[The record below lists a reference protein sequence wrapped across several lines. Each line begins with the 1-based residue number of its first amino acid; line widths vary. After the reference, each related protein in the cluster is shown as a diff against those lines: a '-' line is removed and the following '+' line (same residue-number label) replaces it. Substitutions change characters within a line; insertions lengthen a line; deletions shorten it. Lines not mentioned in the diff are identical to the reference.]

1 MLQVSASRV
10 LMNTLEIST
19 NVLWCQKSPKAL
31 KSCMKLTSQLRPGVR
46 AAAKQKADIIF
57 NLSCFWVL
65 PLGHADHWLF
75 LCHAW
80 VDVAGKQMCPLHAG
94 IFIEAQYLLLPSLR
108 VQFCTILCF
117 RGPMEHKAYDFF
129 RLSSL
134 LVTFR
139 VVEIEKGRWHCS
151 LVLYLDLALGMHQT
165 QKRNS
170 RPIILMKDF

>member
-1 MLQVSASRV
+1 MYCGAKKA
-10 LMNTLEIST
+10 
-19 NVLWCQKSPKAL
+19 QKPWKVAW
-31 KSCMKLTSQLRPGVR
+31 KSCTSQLRPGVR
-46 AAAKQKADIIF
+46 AAAKQKGDIIF
-57 NLSCFWVL
+57 NLSFVSEYFLWVMRTT
-65 PLGHADHWLF
+65 DCS

-80 VDVAGKQMCPLHAG
+80 VDVTGKQMHPLHAG
-94 IFIEAQYLLLPSLR
+94 IFTEAQYLLLPSLR

-117 RGPMEHKAYDFF
+117 RGPMEHKAYDFC
-129 RLSSL
+129 RPSSL
-134 LVTFR
+134 LVAFR